1 MKKMTLSM
9 AAILFLG
16 ACGTAEQ
23 ATEETTETTGTAT
36 ESAAEQQIA
45 SDASNGDDG
54 ISGDDSSEQD
64 SASEGTA
71 EAKDAV
77 SESDS
82 ETRAIREFDLDL
94 EFGNDRDWDFDYD
107 DDGEAHIERD
117 GAENLSGEAAR
128 DEFTRFFQS
137 VQFTTDR
144 PLEEIKREVLEAV
157 GTQASEVR
165 DFELDVKFET
175 GEEIEI
181 DHDARNGAS
190 SAQVDE
196 FSLDLEFVGGGEA
209 SYEYESDE
217 REAEIERRDGSEIE
231 DGQAVEEMERLLG
244 QISITMDRSIDDM
257 KAEVLEALSIDAAEV
272 EDFDLEISYQ
282 GGEEIKFAHDLK

>member
-23 ATEETTETTGTAT
+23 ATETTETTGTAT
-36 ESAAEQQIA
+36 KSATEQQIA
-45 SDASNGDDG
+45 SNATNGDDS

-64 SASEGTA
+64 SASQGT
-71 EAKDAV
+71 
-77 SESDS
+77 SEVEDTASPS
-82 ETRAIREFDLDL
+82 NGETTTIREFDLDL

-107 DDGEAHIERD
+107 EDGEARIERD
-117 GAENLSGEAAR
+117 GSENLSGEAAR
-128 DEFTRFFQS
+128 DEFTRLFQS

-144 PLEEIKREVLEAV
+144 PLEEIKREVLEVV
-157 GTQASEVR
+157 GAQASDVR

-175 GEEIEI
+175 NEEIEI
-181 DHDARNGAS
+181 DHDARNANNS
-190 SAQVDE
+190 TEVDE

-217 REAEIERRDGSEIE
+217 REAEIERRNGSEIE

-257 KAEVLEALSIDAAEV
+257 KAEVLEALSIDPAEV
-272 EDFDLEISYQ
+272 EDFDLEISYR